1 MQNARLE
8 SIGIRLIKFKKDS
21 ETLFKENGEMKASLQ
36 NKVKE
41 SEERLSKANEFEKK
55 SNYFEK
61 ESADQKKEVLESRR
75 LEEQAKRELAQGKE

>member
-21 ETLFKENGEMKASLQ
+21 ETLFKENGEMKASLH

-61 ESADQKKEVLESRR
+61 ESADQKKEVLVRRR

>member
-61 ESADQKKEVLESRR
+61 DSADQKKEVLESRR